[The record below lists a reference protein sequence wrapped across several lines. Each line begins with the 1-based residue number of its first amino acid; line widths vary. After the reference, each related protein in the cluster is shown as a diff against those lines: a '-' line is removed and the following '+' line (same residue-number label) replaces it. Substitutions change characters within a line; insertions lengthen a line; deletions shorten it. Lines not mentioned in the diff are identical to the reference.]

1 LLVDGS
7 KGWLSYAPGAALGGL
22 IIDGTVPKVNVLILQ
37 DNIIN
42 QNLLDAFMKRP
53 NVRYKCAADGEEAV
67 RGDRAVFNLCYGHP
81 VAGHGQ
87 VGCY

>member
-22 IIDGTVPKVNVLILQ
+22 IIDGTVPKVNVLILE

-42 QNLLDAFMKRP
+42 QNLLEAFMKRP
-53 NVRYKCAADGEEAV
+53 NVR
-67 RGDRAVFNLCYGHP
+67 
-81 VAGHGQ
+81 
-87 VGCY
+87 